1 MRFEGTLWTVQD
13 MVVSTHDKEELRVIV
28 QGLASQTIKNMLKQ
42 REGTV
47 STLTKVLKE
56 EHLKRLSIN

>member
-1 MRFEGTLWTVQD
+1 MLIEGRLQTVENMID
-13 MVVSTHDKEELRVIV
+13 SSPSEKELRVIV

-47 STLTKVLKE
+47 STLTKVLKCAGTS
-56 EHLKRLSIN
+56 KPNN